1 MGKKVVIDEEEC
13 TGCESCVELC
23 PDVFEFDEEA
33 EIARVI
39 KPEGGDEAC
48 IEEAI
53 ETCPAECIFW
63 NES

>member
-13 TGCESCVELC
+13 TGCKSCVELC

-33 EIARVI
+33 EIARVV
-39 KPEGGDEAC
+39 KAEGGDEGC

-53 ETCPAECIFW
+53 ETCPVECISW
-63 NES
+63 EE